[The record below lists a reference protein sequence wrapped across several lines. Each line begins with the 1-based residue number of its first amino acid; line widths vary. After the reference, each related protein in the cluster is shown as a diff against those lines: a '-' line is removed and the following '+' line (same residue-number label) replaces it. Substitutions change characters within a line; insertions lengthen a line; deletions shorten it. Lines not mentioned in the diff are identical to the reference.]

1 MSHFL
6 YALLVKKKARAFFLL
21 KEWIL
26 HVKKTRP
33 SLFLSERII
42 SVRKF
47 YPFLINFTN
56 GKDFLTEKVLES
68 FRMRINARK
77 CPINWNWLE
86 KMPNFSVCCL
96 GCHELSIRLIIH
108 DSDFH
113 SFLRGF
119 CTATQD
125 YKAGF
130 GTWNRTRLS
139 WSQRVWAFKMVYAT
153 FVPLVLF
160 QVPMIFFPNL
170 FRFHIRLGS

>member
-86 KMPNFSVCCL
+86 KMPNFSVCVLIASECQHHLVSGITL
-96 GCHELSIRLIIH
+96 GSSGVEKAILEHL
-108 DSDFH
+108 
-113 SFLRGF
+113 
-119 CTATQD
+119 
-125 YKAGF
+125 KAGLMIELPF
-130 GTWNRTRLS
+130 LVSISILFSFQVILLVVFTP
-139 WSQRVWAFKMVYAT
+139 
-153 FVPLVLF
+153 VPLKF
-160 QVPMIFFPNL
+160 SDPFCN
-170 FRFHIRLGS
+170 